1 MKKKV
6 QSPTRAPTKLSRRQR
21 ADRLVDKLIA
31 ADDLKK
37 ASGWGPA
44 CRACCY
50 RLPY

>member
-6 QSPTRAPTKLSRRQR
+6 QTSTRRPEKLSRRQR
-21 ADRLVDKLIA
+21 AERLVDKLISV
-31 ADDLKK
+31 DDLKK

-50 RLPY
+50 RTPY